1 MKYIIDIEDQA
12 VNGLYKAKNFK
23 TLVFDGYGLDRL
35 EKYDDALADNT
46 IKAAYR
52 EGMDRA
58 WETARKIACF
68 TENGGLSCEELSLI
82 FWNDCAPEILLDHT
96 AEEAEEKIRSFEEKE
111 DEIRIGDEVIAE
123 DGDARFIVT
132 HIANDIAGIDQE
144 GNVYAYLPEE
154 IDGKTGMHYSILEA
168 LRGTPFMMTCFGHPM
183 NAEQEKDGE

>member
-23 TLVFDGYGLDRL
+23 TLVFDDYGLDRL
-35 EKYDDALADNT
+35 EKYDDALVDNT

-68 TENGGLSCEELSLI
+68 TENGGLSCEEMEKI
-82 FWNDCAPEILLDHT
+82 FHNDCAPEILLDHT
-96 AEEAEEKIRSFEEKE
+96 AEEAAEMIRDFKK
-111 DEIRIGDEVIAE
+111 DGGEIRIGDEVTAE
-123 DGDARFIVT
+123 DGTSRFVVT
-132 HIANDIAGIDQE
+132 HIANDISGIDME

-154 IDGKTGMHYSILEA
+154 IDGKTGMYYSILEA
-168 LRGTPFMMTCFGHPM
+168 LRGTPFMMTCWG
-183 NAEQEKDGE
+183 NANE

>member
-35 EKYDDALADNT
+35 EKYDDALVDNT

-68 TENGGLSCEELSLI
+68 TENGGLSCEEMEWI
-82 FWNDCAPEILLDHT
+82 FHNDCAPEILFDNT
-96 AEEAEEKIRSFEEKE
+96 AEEAAEKIRSFEEKAE
-111 DEIRIGDEVIAE
+111 EINVGDEVTAE
-123 DGDARFIVT
+123 DGTARFVVT
-132 HIANDIAGIDQE
+132 HIANDISGIDLE
-144 GNVYAYLPEE
+144 GNVYAYLPDE
-154 IDGKTGMHYSILEA
+154 IDGKTG
-168 LRGTPFMMTCFGHPM
+168 RRFTM
-183 NAEQEKDGE
+183 NMKVGG